1 MKKPKKKTNSA
12 KVGNPTAAPSIQY
25 EKFVLPNGLQV
36 IFHVDRK
43 LPVVHVNEWFHVGS
57 KNERPGR
64 TGFAHLFEHLMFQ
77 GSVNATGEYFA
88 HVERAGANLREGGVN
103 GTTSEDRTNYFV
115 TVPSANL
122 AYVLWLES
130 DRMATLA
137 DSLTQIELDNQR
149 EVVRNER
156 RQGLDNQ
163 PYGRAFKL
171 ITENLFPHGHP
182 YSWPV
187 IGSHEDLVAASMEDV
202 KQFFKTF
209 YTPNN
214 LSLCIAGDFD
224 PNEAK
229 QLIEKYYGSMP
240 PGPAL
245 DRPKSFVPALMGEK
259 MVEVRDRVPQER
271 IYLAWPSPQY
281 FAKDEPELVLASS
294 ILTDGLSSRLNKK
307 LVYEL
312 QICSNVSS
320 FNDASEIAGAFVVI
334 ATARPGANLLRIEE
348 IIAREIAAFAAKGP
362 TRRELVRAKTK
373 WEYDF
378 ISGLERIG
386 GFGGKADRLN
396 AYNTYLGDPG
406 KFGEDLTRYRNVT
419 PGGVR
424 TAVERWI
431 NTRNKLIVRFYPEQ
445 SGRAVSSTLDRT
457 VIPAL
462 GVDREFIVPSVHSRQ
477 LENGLN
483 VLVVDRHELPKVSV
497 VLATRAGS
505 ISDPPDKMGVAQL
518 AIRTIDRG
526 TTSMD
531 SIEIEEAFGD
541 LGTALHGLAAREL
554 SYLSFDVLTT
564 NLAQALSILSDVVLR
579 PTFPGSEFERER
591 DLHMDSLKQESNNPN
606 AIAARVRPMLVFG
619 RSHVYGRPARGVA
632 ATVGSVTRKDLIRF
646 HKTYW
651 KPNDSALVFTGD
663 ITVDEAMRMAKK
675 HFGSWIK
682 GRVPAVE
689 IPQPEPVGRG
699 AIYLVDRQDAA
710 QTVISQIL
718 SGPGRTTEDYYLLK
732 LADAVWGGGFMTRLN
747 LNLREDKGYTY
758 GVFSNLALFSRSGM
772 WFASG
777 SVETTKTVEAVVEF
791 VKELKNLSGE
801 MPISTQ
807 ELAEAKANRLRGF
820 AQQFESLGR
829 VAGQVT
835 ELWSHGLPMSD
846 LQREATELTKA
857 TVDLVNVSARRY
869 ANPANAMLLL
879 VGDLSKIE
887 KPIRELNLARVV
899 ILDVEGNIVHE

>member
-1 MKKPKKKTNSA
+1 MKTLKKNRTIST
-12 KVGNPTAAPSIQY
+12 KVAGPCAAPSIPF
-25 EKFVLPNGLQV
+25 EKFVLPNGLQI

-122 AYVLWLES
+122 EYILWLES

-137 DSLTQIELDNQR
+137 DSLTQQELDNQR

-156 RQGLDNQ
+156 RQGLENQ

-171 ITENLFPHGHP
+171 IAENLFPAGHP

-209 YTPNN
+209 YTTNN

-224 PNEAK
+224 PIEAR

-245 DRPKSFVPALMGEK
+245 DRPKTFVPALTDEK
-259 MVEVRDRVPQER
+259 VVEVRDRVPQER
-271 IYLAWPSPQY
+271 VYLAWPSPQY

-320 FNDASEIAGAFVVI
+320 FNDASELAGAFVVI
-334 ATARPGANLLRIEE
+334 ATARPGSDLRRIEE
-348 IIAREIAAFAAKGP
+348 IITQEIAAFAAKGP
-362 TRRELVRAKTK
+362 TKRELLRASTK

-406 KFGEDLTRYRNVT
+406 KFGEDLARYRGVT
-419 PGGVR
+419 AAGVR
-424 TAVERWI
+424 TAVDRWI
-431 NTRNKLIVRFYPEQ
+431 NTKKRLIVRFYPEQ
-445 SGRAVSSTLDRT
+445 SGRSLPSALNRT

-462 GVDREFIVPSVHSRQ
+462 GVDREFIVPPVYSAK
-477 LENGLN
+477 LDNGLS
-483 VLVVDRHELPKVSV
+483 VFVVERHELPKVSV
-497 VLATRAGS
+497 VLATKAGS
-505 ISDPPDKMGVAQL
+505 ISDPPDRMGVAQL
-518 AIRTIDRG
+518 SIRTIDRG
-526 TTSMD
+526 TPSMD

-541 LGTALHGLAAREL
+541 LGTTLHGLAGREV
-554 SYLSFDVLTT
+554 SYLSFDVLKT
-564 NLAQALSILSDVVLR
+564 NLVRALSILSDVVRR
-579 PTFPGSEFERER
+579 PTFPGPEFERER
-591 DLHMDSLKQESNNPN
+591 DLHLDSLKQESNNPN
-606 AIAARVRPMLVFG
+606 AIAARVRAMLVFG

-632 ATVGSVTRKDLIRF
+632 ATVGSITRDDLVRF
-646 HKTYW
+646 HKTHW
-651 KPNDSALVFTGD
+651 NANDSALVFTGD
-663 ITVDEAMRMAKK
+663 IAMDEAMKIAEK
-675 HFGSWIK
+675 HFGSWTE
-682 GRVPAVE
+682 GPVPVIE
-689 IPQPEPVGRG
+689 IPQPEPVRPGM
-699 AIYLVDRQDAA
+699 IFLVDRQDAA

-718 SGPGRTTEDYYLLK
+718 SGPGRTTEDYYTLK

-758 GVFSNLALFSRSGM
+758 GAFSNLAFLSRAGM
-772 WFASG
+772 WFATG
-777 SVETTKTVEAVVEF
+777 SVETAKTAEAVVEF

-801 MPISTQ
+801 KPISAQ
-807 ELAEAKANRLRGF
+807 ELGEAKANRLRGF

-829 VAGQVT
+829 VAGQIT

-846 LQREATELTKA
+846 LQREATELAKA
-857 TVDLVNVSARRY
+857 TVDSVNASVRRY

-899 ILDVEGNIVHE
+899 ILDVEGNEVH